1 MHFHI
6 DYVPNAV
13 VHRIGPFFKTWC
25 AVCHAVASAVARE
38 GGANVV
44 SCISRFKTSFFPF
57 DDSPARG
64 QDALSMPLKPGA
76 AEYFFRP
83 PELCASPSA
92 HRFHVS
98 A

>member
-44 SCISRFKTSFFPF
+44 SCISRFKPLCFVLTILQLG
-57 DDSPARG
+57 DRTLSPC
-64 QDALSMPLKPGA
+64 L
-76 AEYFFRP
+76 
-83 PELCASPSA
+83 
-92 HRFHVS
+92 
-98 A
+98 

>member
-44 SCISRFKTSFFPF
+44 SCISRFKTSTAVQPKGSLFEVLF
-57 DDSPARG
+57 
-64 QDALSMPLKPGA
+64 
-76 AEYFFRP
+76 
-83 PELCASPSA
+83 
-92 HRFHVS
+92 
-98 A
+98 